1 MIDDVI
7 QWYDTFFM
15 EIDMYHNLYLILKYI
30 LWYICDTQYDTWDYD
45 AMIQTS
51 LTIFYNFFLKKI
63 KLFFFG

>member
-15 EIDMYHNLYLILKYI
+15 EIDMYHNLYLILKHI